1 MHGDGADELGGECEA
16 YARKSGS
23 DWEEGFA
30 QPLRDKARDS
40 RSKVGSWSEAA
51 AEVTRHSDTAAQA
64 QPRPPQQQRK
74 LLAFSSMI
82 MAQSPLPSLA
92 RSRPQQGRR

>member
-51 AEVTRHSDTAAQA
+51 EVT
-64 QPRPPQQQRK
+64 RPPQQHARWQREGEK
-74 LLAFSSMI
+74 A
-82 MAQSPLPSLA
+82 
-92 RSRPQQGRR
+92 